1 MTTSRVR
8 SRHAE
13 VKNTGPS
20 GNDFFLLGNSAKFA
34 PQLNAADSMTT
45 ETRRITFSSEELVQA
60 LSRHRRDEKQPL
72 PESRIRGSKVEN
84 GEGPIPR
91 VTLML
96 DPAGGDGAISMDFR
110 PTEVAVA
117 LIKFCRLKRIPLP
130 KRANKSLGVD
140 NGKIALVLQLGDH

>member
-1 MTTSRVR
+1 
-8 SRHAE
+8 
-13 VKNTGPS
+13 
-20 GNDFFLLGNSAKFA
+20 
-34 PQLNAADSMTT
+34 MTT

-84 GEGPIPR
+84 GVGPVPR
-91 VTLML
+91 VTLLL
-96 DPAGGDGAISMDFR
+96 DPAGGDGATAMDFR

-130 KRANKSLGVD
+130 RRAEKSLGVD
-140 NGKIALVLQLGDH
+140 HGQIALVLQLEQN